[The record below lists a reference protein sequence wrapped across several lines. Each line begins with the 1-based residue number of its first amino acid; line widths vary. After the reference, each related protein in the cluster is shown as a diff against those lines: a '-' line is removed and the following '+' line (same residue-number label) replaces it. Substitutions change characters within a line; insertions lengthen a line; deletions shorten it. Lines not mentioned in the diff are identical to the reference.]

1 MQTSDS
7 RSRRT
12 WMVALV
18 AASLVGLT
26 VGFAGVARAQVT
38 EVRIGVT
45 LPLTG
50 PAAEAGVAMRQA
62 MEMAEEEINAKGGV
76 KLGDRQTR
84 LKVLFEDNQSKPEVG
99 VSGAEKLV
107 TRDKVQYLV
116 SDAFHSS
123 VTMATMELAP
133 KYSIPVVSA
142 QPVSEEI
149 VKKVLSNKERYRY
162 FWKSDFGS
170 TAYANAVFGTVQWLI
185 GKQQFAAK
193 TKTVAFLVE
202 DTDYGRSNAERAREL
217 FQAIGWR
224 PVATETV
231 PIGHTDFYPQLGKIR
246 AENADVLMT
255 VFTALSSG
263 VALAKQFSELG
274 VKALHMAIYYPIR
287 PEFIQQ
293 AGRASEGLLWAP
305 LAFDPDAVAH
315 QKEFG
320 QKIRAKFKVIPTSD
334 HGYGYDAIYNAVD
347 SMERA
352 GSVEPAKVIAA
363 VAALD
368 RKGIIGR
375 YQFDQRLQQG
385 KDGPDFIPVPT
396 AQIQNGKNV
405 IVWPEA
411 MAAGKYVPQSG
422 TK

>member
-1 MQTSDS
+1 MKWRIAGT
-7 RSRRT
+7 
-12 WMVALV
+12 VIF
-18 AASLVGLT
+18 LVGVL
-26 VGFAGVARAQVT
+26 VSGPARGQAPA
-38 EVRIGVT
+38 EVRIGATV
-45 LPLTG
+45 PLTG

-62 MEMAEEEINAKGGV
+62 MEMAGEEINARGGV
-76 KLGDRQTR
+76 KLGDRRAR

-99 VSGAEKLV
+99 VSGGEKLI
-107 TRDKVQYLV
+107 TRDKVHYLI
-116 SDAFHSS
+116 SDTFHSS

-133 KYSIPVVSA
+133 KYNIPVVSA

-162 FWKSDFGS
+162 YWKGDFGS

-185 GKQQFAAK
+185 ERKQLSP
-193 TKTVAFLVE
+193 TSKTVAFLVE
-202 DTDYGRSNAERAREL
+202 DTDYGRSNAERARDL

-224 PVATETV
+224 GVAMETV

-246 AENADVLMT
+246 ATNPDVLMT

-263 VALAKQFSELG
+263 VALAKQFAELG
-274 VKALHMAIYYPIR
+274 LKPLHMAIYYPIR
-287 PEFIQQ
+287 PEFIPQ
-293 AGRASEGLLWAP
+293 AGKASEGLLWAP
-305 LAFDPDAVAH
+305 LAFDPESVAH

-320 QKIRAKFKVIPTSD
+320 RKIRAKFNVVPTSD

-347 SMERA
+347 AIERA
-352 GSVEPAKVIAA
+352 GSVEPAKVIEA
-363 VAALD
+363 VAKLD
-368 RKGIIGR
+368 RKGVIGR
-375 YQFDQRLQQG
+375 YQFDQRLQQA

-396 AQIQNGKNV
+396 AQIQGGKNI

-411 MAAGKYVPQSG
+411 MAAGKYAPQAW